1 MASPPGSKSWGSKR
15 VRIFLRGWAILIVA
29 AKRLIAQRGLA
40 LAIILGLTAAVGMA
54 VSLPLYADA
63 VNYRVLQEQ
72 LTANTGSAVA
82 NRPPFAFMF
91 MYMGGLNGALEW
103 VDTEPVDDYLRNR
116 AAGDLGMPRKVGV
129 RYFATDKLSL
139 YPNDPAAYGGNQK
152 PLEWLNL
159 ATASDITQQITISE
173 GRFPAPAVPAT
184 DSPIEVLA
192 HEMLATK
199 LGLQVGET
207 YVLLD
212 RSGALS
218 KGRPIQLAV
227 RLTGVWTAADPKS
240 EYWFFHHEALA
251 DAFLVPEE
259 TLRDRISPFYKGE
272 IYLAVW
278 YMVMDGAAIHA
289 EAVDS
294 LTGNIARTQQT
305 AIGLLPNLQFS
316 ISPLEALQK
325 YQASTSWLSIM
336 LYAFSVPILGMVLVF
351 IGLVAGLAAERQ
363 RNETAIFRSRGAA
376 ISQVVGITFSEGVI
390 LGAVGL
396 GFGLLLGQW
405 IARMMGYARSFLDF
419 SFVVQSD
426 LRVNLTMS
434 GLRLGLILLAVALV
448 AQMAP
453 SFSNARHT
461 IITYKQER
469 ARVLRPPW
477 WQRAWLD
484 FLLLI
489 PAGYGTYLLRQQG
502 SIVVPIVGTQL
513 PHDPFQN
520 PLLFLV
526 PALGIFAVTLLI
538 LRILPP
544 LMSAFAWLISHTRS
558 IGLLLTARHLSR
570 TYSSYTAPL
579 ILLVL
584 TLSLSA
590 YTASLAETMDSHTYE
605 QQAYAVGAD
614 LMLDEIGANTGTFGA
629 FETAPTGGSQS
640 TSSSASAIPQAE
652 WEFLPVSDH
661 LKIPGVAAATRVGRY
676 DATADAG
683 GRRQKAQFIGVDRV
697 DFAPVANWRSD
708 YAASNLGT
716 LMNALALTSNGVL
729 VPRDFLGQYALQ
741 VGDRVRV
748 TVQASGHSAAMD
760 MKIVGTFRLFPTWY
774 PDDGPLFVGNL
785 DFLFDSLGQQV
796 PYEVWVRQRAG
807 TPALSIVEGVRELGM
822 KVMTWESA
830 PLRIGRELKRPE
842 RQGLFGFLSVG
853 FVAAAFLTVL
863 GFLLYAFF
871 SFRRRFIE
879 LGVLRAVGLSVSQ
892 MTILLASELAM
903 LIITGVTAGTLLG
916 AAASELFIPFLQ
928 VGAGA
933 AARVPP
939 FVVVIAW
946 PTILRI
952 YGLMGLLFVVTLILL
967 GALLLRMRIFQAVK
981 MGETV

>member
-1 MASPPGSKSWGSKR
+1 
-15 VRIFLRGWAILIVA
+15 VRIILRGWAILIVA
-29 AKRLIAQRGLA
+29 AKRLLAQRGLA
-40 LAIILGLTAAVGMA
+40 LAIILGLIAAVGMA

-72 LTANTGSAVA
+72 LNANTGSTGVS
-82 NRPPFAFMF
+82 RPPFAFMF

-116 AAGDLGMPRKVGV
+116 APADLGMPRKIGV

-159 ATASDITQQITISE
+159 ATASDIIDQITILE
-173 GRFPAPAVPAT
+173 GQFPAPAVPAT
-184 DSPIEVLA
+184 DGPIEVLA
-192 HEMLATK
+192 HEALATK

-218 KGRPIQLAV
+218 KGRPIQLTV
-227 RLTGVWTAADPKS
+227 RLTGVWNAKDPQS
-240 EYWFFHHEALA
+240 EYWFFQPDALS
-251 DAFLVPEE
+251 DSLLVPEE
-259 TLRDRISPFYKGE
+259 TLRDRISPFYTGE

-278 YMVMDGAAIHA
+278 YMVMDGSAVHA
-289 EAVDS
+289 EAVDG

-316 ISPLEALQK
+316 ISPMEALQK
-325 YQASTSWLSIM
+325 YQTSTSWLSIM

-376 ISQVVGITFSEGVI
+376 IGQVVGITFSEGVI

-419 SFVVQSD
+419 SLAGQPD
-426 LRVNLTMS
+426 LRVSLTM
-434 GLRLGLILLAVALV
+434 GGVRLGLILLAVALL

-484 FLLLI
+484 VLLLI

-502 SIVVPIVGTQL
+502 SIVVPIVGSQL

-544 LMSAFAWLISHTRS
+544 LMSAIAWLISHTRS

-579 ILLVL
+579 ILLIL

-614 LMLDEIGANTGTFGA
+614 LMLDEIGASTAAAGA
-629 FETAPTGGSQS
+629 FDIAPAGGSQS
-640 TSSSASAIPQAE
+640 ASSSSQSTVPQAE

-661 LKIPGVAAATRVGRY
+661 LKIPGVAAVTRVARY
-676 DATADAG
+676 DATSDVG
-683 GRRQKAQFIGVDRV
+683 GQRQKSQFIGVDRV
-697 DFAPVANWRSD
+697 DFAPVANWRGD

-716 LMNALALTSNGVL
+716 LMNALALNANGVL
-729 VPRDFLGQYALQ
+729 VSRDFLGQYALQ
-741 VGDRVRV
+741 VGDRIRV

-774 PDDGPLFVGNL
+774 PDNGPLFVGNL

-796 PYEVWVRQRAG
+796 PYEVWVRQQPG
-807 TPALSIVEGVRELGM
+807 IPALSIVEGVRELGM
-822 KVMTWESA
+822 KVLTWESA
-830 PLRIGRELKRPE
+830 PLRIGQELKRPE

-853 FVAAAFLTVL
+853 FAAAALLTVL
-863 GFLLYAFF
+863 GFLLYALF

-879 LGVLRAVGLSVSQ
+879 LGVLRAIGLSVSQ
-892 MTILLASELAM
+892 MTILLASELAT
-903 LIITGVTAGTLLG
+903 LIIIGVTAGTLLG

-952 YGLMGLLFVVTLILL
+952 YGLMGLLFVITLILL
-967 GALLLRMRIFQAVK
+967 AALLLRMRIFQAVK

>member
-1 MASPPGSKSWGSKR
+1 M
-15 VRIFLRGWAILIVA
+15 RIVLRGWAILIVA
-29 AKRLIAQRGLA
+29 AKRLIAQRALA
-40 LAIILGLTAAVGMA
+40 LAVILGLVAAVGMA

-82 NRPPFAFMF
+82 SRPPFAFMF

-103 VDTEPVDDYLRNR
+103 VDTEPIDDYLRNR

-159 ATASDITQQITISE
+159 ATASDINQQITLVE
-173 GRFPAPAVPAT
+173 GTFPAAAVPAP
-184 DSPIEVLA
+184 DSPIEVIA
-192 HEMLATK
+192 HEELATK
-199 LGLQVGET
+199 LGLQTGET
-207 YVLLD
+207 YILLD

-218 KGRPIQLAV
+218 KGRPIQIPV

-240 EYWFFHHEALA
+240 EYWFFQPEALA
-251 DAFLVPEE
+251 DALLVPEE
-259 TLRDRISPFYKGE
+259 TLRDRISPFYTGE

-278 YMVMDGAAIHA
+278 YMVMDGADVHA
-289 EAVDS
+289 ESVDS
-294 LTGNIARTQQT
+294 LTANIARTQQT

-316 ISPLEALQK
+316 ISPMEALQK
-325 YQASTSWLSIM
+325 YQQSTSWLSIM

-419 SFVVQSD
+419 SFSAQTD
-426 LRVNLTMS
+426 LRVSMTAG
-434 GLRLGLILLAVALV
+434 GLRLGLILLGVALV

-453 SFSNARHT
+453 SFGNARHT

-469 ARVLRPPW
+469 ARVLSQPW
-477 WQRAWLD
+477 WQRSWLD
-484 FLLLI
+484 VLLLI

-526 PALGIFAVTLLI
+526 PALGIFALTLLI
-538 LRILPP
+538 LRVLPP
-544 LMSAFAWLISHTRS
+544 LMSAFAWLISHTGS

-614 LMLDEIGANTGTFGA
+614 LMLDEIGATSGAAGA
-629 FETAPTGGSQS
+629 FDIAPARGSESGSSLS
-640 TSSSASAIPQAE
+640 TIPEAE
-652 WEFLPVSDH
+652 WQFLPVSDH

-676 DATADAG
+676 DASVDAG
-683 GRRQKAQFIGVDRV
+683 GRKQKAQFIGVDRV
-697 DFAPVANWRSD
+697 DFGPVANWRRD
-708 YAASNLGT
+708 YASSNRGT
-716 LMNALALTSNGVL
+716 LMNVLALTANGVL
-729 VPRDFLGQYALQ
+729 APSDFLGQYALQ
-741 VGDRVRV
+741 VGDRIRV

-796 PYEVWVRQRAG
+796 PYEVWVRQQAG
-807 TPALSIVEGVRELGM
+807 TPAQSIVDGVRELGM
-822 KVMTWESA
+822 KIITWESA

-853 FVAAAFLTVL
+853 FAAAALLTVL

-871 SFRRRFIE
+871 SFRRRFVE

-903 LIITGVTAGTLLG
+903 LILTGVTAGTLLG
-916 AAASELFIPFLQ
+916 AAASQLFIPFLQ

-967 GALLLRMRIFQAVK
+967 AALLLRMRIFQAVK

>member
-1 MASPPGSKSWGSKR
+1 M
-15 VRIFLRGWAILIVA
+15 RIFLRGWAILIVA
-29 AKRLIAQRGLA
+29 AKRLVAQRA
-40 LAIILGLTAAVGMA
+40 LAEAVILGLVAAVGMA

-72 LTANTGSAVA
+72 LTASTGVTATS
-82 NRPPFAFMF
+82 RPPFAFMF
-91 MYMGGLNGALEW
+91 MYMGGLNGPLEW
-103 VDTEPVDDYLRNR
+103 VDTGPIDDYLRNR
-116 AAGDLGMPRKVGV
+116 AAADLGMPRKVGV

-139 YPNDPAAYGGNQK
+139 YPNNPAAYGGNQK

-159 ATASDITQQITISE
+159 ATASDIEQQITLLE
-173 GRFPAPAVPAT
+173 GRFPAPAVPT
-184 DSPIEVLA
+184 LDSPIEAIA
-192 HEMLATK
+192 HEELATK
-199 LGLQVGET
+199 LGLQTGET
-207 YVLLD
+207 YILLD

-218 KGRPIQLAV
+218 KGRPIQITL
-227 RLTGVWTAADPKS
+227 RLTGIWTAADPKS
-240 EYWFFHHEALA
+240 EYWFFQPEALA
-251 DAFLVPEE
+251 DALLVPEE
-259 TLRDRISPFYKGE
+259 TLRDRISPFYTGE

-278 YMVMDGAAIHA
+278 YMVMDGAEVHA
-289 EAVDS
+289 ESVDG

-305 AIGLLPNLQFS
+305 AVGLLPNLQFS
-316 ISPLEALQK
+316 ISPMEALQK

-419 SFVVQSD
+419 SFATQSD
-426 LRVNLTMS
+426 LRVSLTVS
-434 GLRLGLILLAVALV
+434 GLRLGLILLAVALI

-453 SFSNARHT
+453 SFNNAKHT

-469 ARVLRPPW
+469 ARVLRAPW
-477 WQRAWLD
+477 WQRSWLD

-526 PALGIFAVTLLI
+526 PALGIFALTLLI

-584 TLSLSA
+584 TLSLSS

-614 LMLDEIGANTGTFGA
+614 LMLDEIGAASSTGSGA
-629 FETAPTGGSQS
+629 FDAAPARDSQSGSGSSQS
-640 TSSSASAIPQAE
+640 TITEAE

-661 LKIPGVAAATRVGRY
+661 LKVPGVTAATRVGRY
-676 DATADAG
+676 DATANVG
-683 GRRQKAQFIGVDRV
+683 SRGLKGQFIGVDRV
-697 DFAPVANWRSD
+697 DFAPVANWRND
-708 YAASNLGT
+708 YASSNLGT

-729 VPRDFLGQYALQ
+729 APSDFLGQNALQ
-741 VGDRVRV
+741 VGDRIRV

-796 PYEVWVRQRAG
+796 PYEVWIKQQAG

-822 KVMTWESA
+822 KIMTWESA

-853 FVAAAFLTVL
+853 FAAAAFLTVL

-903 LIITGVTAGTLLG
+903 LILTGVLAGTLLG

-939 FVVVIAW
+939 FMVVIAW

-967 GALLLRMRIFQAVK
+967 GILLLRMRIFQAVK
-981 MGETV
+981 MGETA